1 MRAFIKYLQNLF
13 TTFKHTSTFSYFFN
27 ACHFF
32 HLLQGFFHSTMTTVQ
47 LPCHIFF
54 TSVLGTERKKNELVK
69 QVLKLIARNYCSKK
83 IMKRT
88 DGFSVL
94 MTSLCWFFC
103 CWVWTATTT
112 WTNLLYSVLVTWK
125 AAYAKKK
132 EPKSQIEMLDFF

>member
-1 MRAFIKYLQNLF
+1 MKKFNGITWWGPSPNIYKTCLRHSSTPLHFHTFLMHVIFFIS
-13 TTFKHTSTFSYFFN
+13 FKV
-27 ACHFF
+27 
-32 HLLQGFFHSTMTTVQ
+32 FFHSTMTTVQ

-94 MTSLCWFFC
+94 MTSLCWFF
-103 CWVWTATTT
+103 V
-112 WTNLLYSVLVTWK
+112 LLGLNSDDDMNQSIVFGTRNMKSSLC
-125 AAYAKKK
+125 KK
-132 EPKSQIEMLDFF
+132 ERT